1 MMKKLNIQSIFTT
14 VIVATSVCLTSC
26 DGYLTTLPSDSLVSD
41 GAITTAEVQKSALN
55 GAYAGLISVSD
66 KDNTSYYYYGV
77 DFIARAEVGGDDT
90 QTNKT
95 SDRTEQYYRYTYR
108 QNNAPDDLWFPPYA
122 VINRV
127 NVLLEAI
134 DKGEVPMSDVV
145 KNSKG
150 EALAIRA
157 LAHFNLLITY
167 GAPYLKDNGASLG
180 VPVVKEV
187 LTAAELPARQT
198 VAQGYAAVLEDLT
211 DALSFID
218 ENKNYGHF
226 NRWAVKALLARVN
239 LYKGDYDAAYGYAKD
254 VVENG
259 PYELIKNSDYVDSW
273 KLEET
278 SESIFDLA
286 LSSTTYAGGRELWG
300 AVVAPS
306 EYGAVVATKDFLD
319 LLNEDPND
327 VRLGLLITDKN
338 GTKRTIN
345 KYPGRA
351 GSVAVN
357 NVRVIRLSDIYLIGA
372 EAALKKAAP
381 DQTLADDY
389 LYKIQN
395 RANSATVK
403 TTATLDL
410 IMKERR
416 KELVL
421 EGHRLYD
428 VLRQGI
434 EITRKGGNHFLN
446 ATDLV
451 TVNWND
457 YRTIMP
463 IPQAEIDANTNIQ
476 QNPEYN

>member
-14 VIVATSVCLTSC
+14 VIVATSVCFTSC

-41 GAITTAEVQKSALN
+41 GAITTAEDTKTALN

-239 LYKGDYDAAYGYAKD
+239 LYKGDYEAAYGYAKD

-306 EYGAVVATKDFLD
+306 EYGAVVATKDREVDFEMVERFSDEEVLKIGILEHQRWLQERYDMGWQYGTPDPDKREFERKHKDMIPEFNGFDVSSEASKANYERLD
-319 LLNEDPND
+319 KAEQDKDTDPMECMVAMLKMFD
-327 VRLGLLITDKN
+327 GLRIYRL
-338 GTKRTIN
+338 
-345 KYPGRA
+345 
-351 GSVAVN
+351 
-357 NVRVIRLSDIYLIGA
+357 
-372 EAALKKAAP
+372 
-381 DQTLADDY
+381 
-389 LYKIQN
+389 
-395 RANSATVK
+395 
-403 TTATLDL
+403 
-410 IMKERR
+410 
-416 KELVL
+416 
-421 EGHRLYD
+421 
-428 VLRQGI
+428 
-434 EITRKGGNHFLN
+434 
-446 ATDLV
+446 
-451 TVNWND
+451 
-457 YRTIMP
+457 
-463 IPQAEIDANTNIQ
+463 
-476 QNPEYN
+476 